1 MPMPRPGIPVMAAS
15 STSRSGFGA
24 LRTLARRPFASLP
37 SRIITL
43 VFSAALVTS
52 AAVTWTATSATEHFL
67 RRQISQRFPAALER
81 VSERVQLW
89 YEQRERDLDTFARS
103 ETVVGSLEPAAR
115 ARGEARR
122 YLVYVREGFP
132 QYRALF
138 VLDAAGEPQVW
149 VGKPATLPPTLRAS
163 LSRMD
168 ATHTGGV
175 HKVDGELVQFVS
187 TPLTGPGG
195 RKGSLHAMVGV
206 DALGHLLAGDEIP
219 RGGRILAVTSEGQVV
234 AQATGEQTAAASA
247 PPRLQARERE
257 VQEYAD
263 AAGMR
268 WVGSVLRFER
278 FDWSFVVEEPYELA
292 FAPVVAVIR
301 NTLAINFAIVLVFGG
316 IALMIA
322 RSIVEPIRALSDRAR
337 RIAQGETEV
346 ELPATAGQ
354 DELAVLSRALR
365 EMVGRLQRN
374 QLELEKQK
382 SEIGRTNSELL
393 DKNEELRRGNEL
405 LEQLSFTDGLTR
417 LHNHRYFQDRLRV
430 EVRRADRTGE
440 QLALLLV
447 DIDDFKALNDRHGH
461 AVGDNVLRQVGGV
474 LNESVRDA
482 DLPARYGGEEFVVLA
497 PHTGR
502 VGALALAEKLR
513 ASISRTRFGGEGLAP
528 DASLQVTVSVGVSV
542 YGGDARRLFND
553 ADRALYQAKATGK
566 DCVVFAGDVD

>member
-1 MPMPRPGIPVMAAS
+1 MAAS

-89 YEQRERDLDTFARS
+89 YEQRERDLDTFSRS
-103 ETVVGSLEPAAR
+103 ETVAGALDPAER

-132 QYRALF
+132 QYHALF
-138 VLDAAGEPQVW
+138 VLDAAGEPVVW
-149 VGKPATLPPTLRAS
+149 VGQPVTIPPTLRAS
-163 LSRMD
+163 LARID
-168 ATHTGGV
+168 GTHTGGV

-187 TPLTGPGG
+187 TPLSRPGG
-195 RKGSLHAMVGV
+195 RTGTLHAMVGV
-206 DALGHLLAGDEIP
+206 DALGRLLAGDEIP
-219 RGGRILAVTSEGQVV
+219 RGGRILVVTGDGQVV
-234 AQATGEQTAAASA
+234 AQAGGAENAAASV
-247 PPRLQARERE
+247 PQLQASERG

-278 FDWSFVVEEPYELA
+278 FDWSLVVEEPYELA

-316 IALMIA
+316 IALMIT
-322 RSIVEPIRALSDRAR
+322 RSIVQPIRALSDGAR

-354 DELAVLSRALR
+354 DELAVLSHALR

-382 SEIGRTNSELL
+382 SEIGRTNAELL

-461 AVGDNVLRQVGGV
+461 AIGDNVLRQVGGV
-474 LNESVRDA
+474 LNESVREA

-497 PHTGR
+497 PHTGK

-528 DASLQVTVSVGVSV
+528 DATLQVTVSVGVSV

-566 DCVVFAGDVD
+566 DCVVFAGDVDDESE